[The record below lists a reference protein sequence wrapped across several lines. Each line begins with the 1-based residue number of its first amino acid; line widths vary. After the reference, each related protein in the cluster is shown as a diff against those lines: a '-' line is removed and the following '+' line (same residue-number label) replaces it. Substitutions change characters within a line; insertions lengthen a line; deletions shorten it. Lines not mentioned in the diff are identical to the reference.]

1 MKIVLKLLQYLVA
14 LALVVAGACV
24 MAIALAHG
32 LAKAKV
38 EVKPITDAAFLQ
50 QLRTG
55 AENAEPLELGAG
67 AGVVLLGLLVA
78 RPVLSVRLG
87 KLGKKEREKT
97 LETTLHDLGDAASRV
112 RLAAAEALTEAAEP
126 STIPS
131 LIRALRDSVSKVRGQ
146 AAEALEHM
154 TGLTLDFMDVAP
166 RAVREESVERWQDW
180 WAANKAA
187 ILAGTDPRS
196 LGEDADVELV
206 EPVDDEAL
214 LPPEEPLPPP
224 APPSGAQPV
233 SRATPSPA
241 ATAPVSRA
249 TPRPAATGL
258 RRAEAASAAQA
269 GTVPR
274 RTPVPGSGAA
284 DRRRQRRT
292 KSTVISLKEAVRL
305 KHMRRDASP
314 AGSQD
319 AVPLRPEGLATPV
332 PSIEKEGKTPP
343 SGSVQPAPPTEPSG
357 GDEAAEP
364 EGDLPSPD

>member
-14 LALVVAGACV
+14 LALVIAGACM

-55 AENAEPLELGAG
+55 AENAEPLALAAGLGVA
-67 AGVVLLGLLVA
+67 VLGLLVA

-87 KLGKKEREKT
+87 KLGKREREKT
-97 LETTLHDLGDAASRV
+97 LENTLHDLGDADSRV
-112 RLAAAEALTEAAEP
+112 RLTAAEALTEAAEP

-166 RAVREESVERWQDW
+166 RAVREESVARWDDW
-180 WAANKAA
+180 WAANKTA

-196 LGEDADVELV
+196 LGEGADVELV

-214 LPPEEPLPPP
+214 LPPEESLPAP

-249 TPRPAATGL
+249 TPSPAST
-258 RRAEAASAAQA
+258 

-284 DRRRQRRT
+284 DRRRQRRS

-305 KHMRRDASP
+305 KHMRRDTSTT
-314 AGSQD
+314 GSQE
-319 AVPLRPEGLATPV
+319 AAPLRPEGLGTPV
-332 PSIEKEGKTPP
+332 PSIEPGGKTPP
-343 SGSVQPAPPTEPSG
+343 SGTVQPAPPTEPSG
-357 GDEAAEP
+357 GGEAAEP